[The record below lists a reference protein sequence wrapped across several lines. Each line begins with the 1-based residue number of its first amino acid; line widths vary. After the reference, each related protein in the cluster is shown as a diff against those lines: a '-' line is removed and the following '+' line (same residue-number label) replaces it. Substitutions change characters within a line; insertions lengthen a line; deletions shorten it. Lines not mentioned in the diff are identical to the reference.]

1 MMLDRVKGWIKDL
14 VDVGLGLT
22 GLAIVL
28 QLVFGKQV
36 AFIGADAIG
45 NITKIVGDLGNAG
58 LVGLVTLGTL
68 IWLVRSRN

>member
-14 VDVGLGLT
+14 VDVGLGLA
-22 GLAIVL
+22 GLAITL

-36 AFIGADAIG
+36 AFIGTDVIG

>member
-1 MMLDRVKGWIKDL
+1 MMMDRVKGWIKDL

-58 LVGLVTLGTL
+58 LVGVLTLGTL

>member
-1 MMLDRVKGWIKDL
+1 MMMDRVKGWIKDL
-14 VDVGLGLT
+14 VDIALALT
-22 GLAIVL
+22 GLAIAL

>member
-1 MMLDRVKGWIKDL
+1 MMMDRVKGWIKDL

-58 LVGLVTLGTL
+58 LVTLGTL